1 MPSNTNRRPVQEAH
15 IDGNESSDTIE
26 TSSSV
31 TVGLMEREIR
41 DQIMALRDNRT
52 NEFEQQ
58 LYIEPYTAIEAQEG
72 GTEGETHSHTAP
84 VEEVQRRHGSVIDLT
99 SIPAPLEKALA
110 KIRSAGVPEG
120 KVLRWPV
127 TLDQWRSDEF
137 VADAVEDLE
146 FFLDLFKLRLET
158 LRNGA
163 VERDPKLRAAL
174 WRAEMNALDSPLL
187 KRPRRE

>member
-1 MPSNTNRRPVQEAH
+1 MPNSTNGRPVQDAH
-15 IDGNESSDTIE
+15 VGGHESSDTIE

-41 DQIMALRDNRT
+41 DQIMALGRNT
-52 NEFEQQ
+52 TTEFEEQ

-72 GTEGETHSHTAP
+72 EIGAETASNTD
-84 VEEVQRRHGSVIDLT
+84 EFQRRHGSVIDLT
-99 SIPAPLEKALA
+99 SIPVPLEKALA
-110 KIRSAGVPEG
+110 KIRSTGMPEG

-127 TLDQWRSDEF
+127 TLAQWQSDEF

-146 FFLDLFKLRLET
+146 FFLDVFKMRLET
-158 LRNGA
+158 LREGA
-163 VERDPKLRAAL
+163 VEKDPKLRAAL

-187 KRPRRE
+187 KRPRR

>member
-1 MPSNTNRRPVQEAH
+1 MPNNTNGRPVQGAH

-41 DQIMALRDNRT
+41 DRIMALRENTT
-52 NEFEQQ
+52 NEFEEQ
-58 LYIEPYTAIEAQEG
+58 LYIEPYTAIESQEG
-72 GTEGETHSHTAP
+72 EVGGETDSNTAP
-84 VEEVQRRHGSVIDLT
+84 VDEVQRRHGSVIDLT

-110 KIRSAGVPEG
+110 KIRSTGMPEG

-137 VADAVEDLE
+137 IADAVEDLQ
-146 FFLDLFKLRLET
+146 FFLDLFKMRLET

-163 VERDPKLRAAL
+163 VEKDPKLRAAL

>member
-1 MPSNTNRRPVQEAH
+1 MPNNTNGRPVQEAH
-15 IDGNESSDTIE
+15 IDGHESSDTIE

-41 DQIMALRDNRT
+41 DRIMALRGNTT
-52 NEFEQQ
+52 NEFEEQ
-58 LYIEPYTAIEAQEG
+58 LHIEPYTAIEAQEG
-72 GTEGETHSHTAP
+72 ETGGGTDSNTAP
-84 VEEVQRRHGSVIDLT
+84 LDEVQRRHGSVIDLT

-110 KIRSAGVPEG
+110 KIRKTGMPDG

-127 TLDQWRSDEF
+127 TLAQWQSDES

-146 FFLDLFKLRLET
+146 FFLEVFKLRLET

-163 VERDPKLRAAL
+163 VEKDPKLRAAL
-174 WRAEMNALDSPLL
+174 WRAEINALDSPLL